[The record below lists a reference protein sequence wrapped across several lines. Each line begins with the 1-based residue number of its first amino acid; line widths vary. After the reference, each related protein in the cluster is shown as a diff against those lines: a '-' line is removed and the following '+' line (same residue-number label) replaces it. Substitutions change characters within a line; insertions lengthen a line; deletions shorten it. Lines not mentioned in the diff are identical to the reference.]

1 MVIIIK
7 PLFIIRGLRIPDP
20 QLIGIIVI
28 VGTIESRTREG
39 VRLETLAVNR
49 GEVDAESIEVA
60 LGDVFVDIPDKNSA
74 TDFRCVRKS
83 VAESMC
89 CENAAKG
96 RKETSRI
103 DPRGIF
109 IAANL

>member
-20 QLIGIIVI
+20 QLIRIIVI

-60 LGDVFVDIPDKNSA
+60 LGDVFVDIPDIKY
-74 TDFRCVRKS
+74 
-83 VAESMC
+83 
-89 CENAAKG
+89 
-96 RKETSRI
+96 
-103 DPRGIF
+103 
-109 IAANL
+109 